1 MTLMS
6 DIARGQF
13 HLRMVDATNNTNGWE
28 TNWSNRMFDH
38 LTRMGVPMSGPL
50 MTPST
55 FREADEAFLAEPD
68 YNCLFLVTHGDVA
81 SDEGKAA
88 QVLLGDQWVPWY
100 LAGAV
105 NANLDNRAVFLAV
118 CSGFNEDSV
127 FSLATDIQL
136 ALSLVGPNV
145 SLGAREATAFYGTFF
160 PEFAEQ
166 SQSGLNRD
174 VIRMLVGEHNHLANA
189 KMHVY
194 PER

>member
-1 MTLMS
+1 MTLVS
-6 DIARGQF
+6 DIVRGQF
-13 HLRMVDATNNTNGWE
+13 HLRMVDATNNRNGWE
-28 TNWSNRMFDH
+28 TDWSNRMFDH
-38 LTRMGVPMSGPL
+38 LRRVGVPMSGPL

-55 FREADEAFLAEPD
+55 FREADEALLAQPD
-68 YNCLFLVTHGDVA
+68 YNCLFLITHGDA
-81 SDEGKAA
+81 SDDGEAA

-127 FSLATDIQL
+127 FSLVSDIQL
-136 ALSLVGPNV
+136 ALALVGPNV
-145 SLGAREATAFYGTFF
+145 SLEAREASDFYGTFF

-166 SQSGLNRD
+166 SQSDLNGE
-174 VIRMLVGEHNHLANA
+174 VIRALVSEHNHLANG

-194 PER
+194 PEG